1 MTLSA
6 VPVTDERDPR
16 GIAGARQYTT
26 VTSLTALGGHCMKV
40 QKSLGYEDTP
50 ILPHTRFRVH
60 DDTRPQP
67 RLVSPGTAGTQ
78 EQPGEPPSDAIRLF
92 GGTDLSH

>member
-1 MTLSA
+1 MEQRNLAS
-6 VPVTDERDPR
+6 R
-16 GIAGARQYTT
+16 
-26 VTSLTALGGHCMKV
+26 
-40 QKSLGYEDTP
+40 DTP
-50 ILPHTRFRVH
+50 LLPGTRFQVH

-67 RLVSPGTAGTQ
+67 RLVSPGTASIQ

>member
-1 MTLSA
+1 
-6 VPVTDERDPR
+6 
-16 GIAGARQYTT
+16 
-26 VTSLTALGGHCMKV
+26 
-40 QKSLGYEDTP
+40 
-50 ILPHTRFRVH
+50 VH